1 MHRAIWQLLIGC
13 IRSRSFASTGPMVSK
28 QAGYKVVKGVLAG
41 GLLFLVS
48 SSLVWAM
55 GSRVPAV
62 GTAAEEFRLV
72 DLEGKQQSLSQYR
85 GKIVLVNFWATWCKP
100 CTTEMPAMQ
109 TAYDQLRDKGFVVLA
124 INELED
130 EPKVREHIKKYGHTF
145 PVLMDRDN
153 KVANQF
159 GVFGLPVSVFIDETG
174 VVREYIKGGLLT
186 EQVILDT
193 VARIQKPE
201 TMKAVSLK

>member
-1 MHRAIWQLLIGC
+1 MGVKRTDSVTVVGMVTLCMMLLI
-13 IRSRSFASTGPMVSK
+13 
-28 QAGYKVVKGVLAG
+28 
-41 GLLFLVS
+41 S
-48 SSLVWAM
+48 SSMVWGM

-62 GTAAEEFRLV
+62 GTTAEDFRLP
-72 DLEGKQQSLSQYR
+72 DLTGKPQSLSQYR
-85 GKIVLVNFWATWCKP
+85 GKVVLVNFWATWCKP

-109 TAYDQLRDKGFVVLA
+109 ATYDRLRDKGFVVLA

-130 EPKVREHIKKYGHTF
+130 EAKVREHIQQYSHTF

-159 GVFGLPVSVFIDETG
+159 GVFGLPVSVFIDEKG

-201 TMKAVSLK
+201 PIKAASIQ

>member
-1 MHRAIWQLLIGC
+1 MKTIDN
-13 IRSRSFASTGPMVSK
+13 STKFA
-28 QAGYKVVKGVLAG
+28 VLA
-41 GLLFLVS
+41 LSFMLAIS
-48 SSLVWAM
+48 SGLVWAM

-62 GTAAEEFRLV
+62 GTTAEDFRLV
-72 DLEGKQQSLSQYR
+72 DLDGKSQSLSQYR
-85 GKIVLVNFWATWCKP
+85 GKVVLVNFWATWCKP

-109 TAYDQLRDKGFVVLA
+109 ATYDKLREKGFVVLA
-124 INELED
+124 VNELED
-130 EPKVREHIKKYGHTF
+130 DAKVREHIKQHGHTF

-159 GVFGLPVSVFIDETG
+159 GVFGLPVSVFIDEKG

-201 TMKAVSLK
+201 MMKAASLQ

>member
-1 MHRAIWQLLIGC
+1 MKTDTICRKA
-13 IRSRSFASTGPMVSK
+13 
-28 QAGYKVVKGVLAG
+28 VVALMA
-41 GLLFLVS
+41 L
-48 SSLVWAM
+48 SLVTVTAVGLTWAM

-62 GTAAEEFRLV
+62 GTTAEDFRLV
-72 DLEGKQQSLSQYR
+72 DLEGKNQTLSQYR
-85 GKIVLVNFWATWCKP
+85 GKVVLVNFWASWCKP

-109 TAYDQLRDKGFVVLA
+109 TTYDKLRDKGFVVLA

-130 EPKVREHIKKYGHTF
+130 EVKVREHIKQYGHTF

-159 GVFGLPVSVFIDETG
+159 GVFGLPVSVFIDEKG

-186 EQVILDT
+186 EQLILDV
-193 VARIQKPE
+193 VAKIQKQAPV
-201 TMKAVSLK
+201 KAASLH

>member
-1 MHRAIWQLLIGC
+1 MMRRCH
-13 IRSRSFASTGPMVSK
+13 PSK
-28 QAGYKVVKGVLAG
+28 L
-41 GLLFLVS
+41 GLLALGFTLALS
-48 SSLVWAM
+48 SGLVWAM

-62 GTAAEEFRLV
+62 GTAAEDFRLV

-85 GKIVLVNFWATWCKP
+85 GKVVLVNFWATWCKP

-109 TAYDQLRDKGFVVLA
+109 ATYDKLREKGFVVLA
-124 INELED
+124 VNELED
-130 EPKVREHIKKYGHTF
+130 EAKVREHIKQHGHTF

-159 GVFGLPVSVFIDETG
+159 GVFGLPVSVFIDEKG
-174 VVREYIKGGLLT
+174 VVQEYIKGGLLT
-186 EQVILDT
+186 EQVILDA

-201 TMKAVSLK
+201 PMKAASLH

>member
-1 MHRAIWQLLIGC
+1 MNRAIGPLLIGW
-13 IRSRSFASTGPMVSK
+13 IRTCFFASKGPTLSK
-28 QAGYKVVKGVLAG
+28 QTGYNLAKGVLAG

-48 SSLVWAM
+48 SSLVWGM

-130 EPKVREHIKKYGHTF
+130 EPKVREHIKQYGHTF
-145 PVLMDRDN
+145 PVLLDRDN

-186 EQVILDT
+186 EQVILDA
-193 VARIQKPE
+193 VVRIQKPE
-201 TMKAVSLK
+201 PMKAVSLK

>member
-1 MHRAIWQLLIGC
+1 MRKM
-13 IRSRSFASTGPMVSK
+13 SRVAVMGL
-28 QAGYKVVKGVLAG
+28 VLAACAWS
-41 GLLFLVS
+41 V
-48 SSLVWAM
+48 VPVPWAWSM

-62 GTAAEEFRLV
+62 GTLV
-72 DLEGKQQSLSQYR
+72 EDFHLTDLEGKSQSLSQYR

-109 TAYDQLRDKGFVVLA
+109 AMYDKLRDKGFVVLA

-130 EPKVREHIKKYGHTF
+130 GAKVREHIKQYGHTF

-159 GVFGLPVSVFIDETG
+159 GVFGLPVSVFIDQEG
-174 VVREYIKGGLLT
+174 RAQEYIKGGLLT
-186 EQVILDT
+186 EQKIDET
-193 VARIQKPE
+193 VTRIQKLQPV
-201 TMKAVSLK
+201 KAAALR

>member
-1 MHRAIWQLLIGC
+1 MKYLQHALIGLLIV
-13 IRSRSFASTGPMVSK
+13 IR
-28 QAGYKVVKGVLAG
+28 GVLP
-41 GLLFLVS
+41 FD
-48 SSLVWAM
+48 VWSM

-62 GTAAEEFRLV
+62 GMQAEDFRLT
-72 DLEGKQQSLSQYR
+72 DLEGQTQTLAQHR

-109 TAYDQLRDKGFVVLA
+109 NTFDKLRDKGFVVLA
-124 INELED
+124 INELEND
-130 EPKVREHIKKYGHTF
+130 AKVREHIKQYGHTF

-159 GVFGLPVSVFIDETG
+159 GVFGLPVSVFIDEKG

-186 EQVILDT
+186 EE
-193 VARIQKPE
+193 RINEIVSRLRAQS
-201 TMKAVSLK
+201 TMNAPSLK